1 MPFDLDHALRYLI
14 AAEGSDLHLKVP
26 AYPLVRLHGKLEPI
40 VGTERLTPQDTERV
54 LHEMLNDPNK
64 LAEFEAENEVDFSY
78 ALEGLA
84 RFRVNAFRQKGF
96 VSLVLRAI
104 PVNIKSIE
112 ELSLP
117 PVIRKLAEEE
127 RGIILLTGTTGSGK
141 STTLAAMIDH
151 MNRTM
156 HKHIVTIEDPIEF
169 LHPDRNSIVNQRE
182 VGQDT
187 ASFKRALRRVL
198 RQDPDV
204 ILVGEMRDEET
215 VQTALSAA
223 ETGHLV
229 LSTLHTVDASESI
242 NRIIDFF
249 EPHQQSQARAMIAG
263 TLKGIVSQR
272 LVRTADGNGRVATAE
287 ILVMTGRVHDM
298 IIDPKLTGQLPEVI
312 AEGGYY
318 GMQTFDQHLLQHL
331 EAGRITMEEAVHVA
345 TSPHDFKLMVA
356 AAGKPKGEG
365 QAQHPGAAKRR
376 AEPRGRR
383 PASRRVAEP
392 RRRRAPAPPPAPPP
406 AAPAAAA
413 GRRSPAPPCP
423 VRRRRRRRRRPR
435 ASSGRRSVRR
445 GLTRPAGPSEGSAL
459 APESSRERTRFARA
473 DHAGAVQRDAVPGR
487 VRPPELQAPEGAP
500 RRVGR
505 DPGQGRVD
513 GRLPGRGHFEHA
525 GSGGLGRMMKKAM
538 TGEGTTLMKMSGS
551 GEVFLADHGPGHP
564 PDLPRERLHHGQ
576 RAEPARVRRRH
587 RLGHQADPGGAS
599 AAMAGGLYNIELRGT
614 GWVAILSDGPPVL
627 LNVASAPTFADA
639 QAAITW
645 SSGVSTSIKTDF
657 KMKNLIGKGSGE
669 TIQMAFG
676 GQGWVLVQPS
686 EGQVAAGGRQQR
698 QRRRAGQPARAAS
711 ADRSD
716 VDDVAV
722 VGGVVHDL
730 VAVRAPP
737 AGLERGA
744 AGGVAQ
750 RLAAP
755 PVRAPQSASSR
766 SAPASSRPLS
776 VSS

>member
-40 VGTERLTPQDTERV
+40 TGTERLTPQDTERV

-64 LAEFEAENEVDFSY
+64 LAEFEAENEVDFSF

-117 PVIRKLAEEE
+117 PVIRRLAEEE

-298 IIDPKLTGQLPEVI
+298 ILDPKLTGQLPEVI

-331 EAGRITMEEAVHVA
+331 EARRITMEEAVQVA

-365 QAQHPGAAKRR
+365 QPMGPGYKPPAPGEEQQPTEEQPAETPGVATVAQ
-376 AEPRGRR
+376 
-383 PASRRVAEP
+383 
-392 RRRRAPAPPPAPPP
+392 PAPPPPPPAPAHAPSAAPPP
-406 AAPAAAA
+406 
-413 GRRSPAPPCP
+413 SAPP
-423 VRRRRRRRRRPR
+423 
-435 ASSGRRSVRR
+435 
-445 GLTRPAGPSEGSAL
+445 
-459 APESSRERTRFARA
+459 
-473 DHAGAVQRDAVPGR
+473 PG
-487 VRPPELQAPEGAP
+487 
-500 RRVGR
+500 
-505 DPGQGRVD
+505 
-513 GRLPGRGHFEHA
+513 F
-525 GSGGLGRMMKKAM
+525 
-538 TGEGTTLMKMSGS
+538 
-551 GEVFLADHGPGHP
+551 
-564 PDLPRERLHHGQ
+564 
-576 RAEPARVRRRH
+576 
-587 RLGHQADPGGAS
+587 
-599 AAMAGGLYNIELRGT
+599 
-614 GWVAILSDGPPVL
+614 
-627 LNVASAPTFADA
+627 
-639 QAAITW
+639 
-645 SSGVSTSIKTDF
+645 
-657 KMKNLIGKGSGE
+657 
-669 TIQMAFG
+669 
-676 GQGWVLVQPS
+676 
-686 EGQVAAGGRQQR
+686 
-698 QRRRAGQPARAAS
+698 
-711 ADRSD
+711 
-716 VDDVAV
+716 
-722 VGGVVHDL
+722 
-730 VAVRAPP
+730 
-737 AGLERGA
+737 
-744 AGGVAQ
+744 
-750 RLAAP
+750 
-755 PVRAPQSASSR
+755 
-766 SAPASSRPLS
+766 
-776 VSS
+776 